1 MPKSITPKS
10 AELHT
15 AEKSASPAITGT
27 ALLAFEP
34 LSNYVDMGRSRIYAL
49 IKESGFPPP
58 IKIGKSSRW
67 LKSEI
72 DSWIATQAAARQ
84 TEQAGA

>member
-1 MPKSITPKS
+1 MTSI
-10 AELHT
+10 
-15 AEKSASPAITGT
+15 ASNNANPQAVAGTGT
-27 ALLAFEP
+27 ALLAFNP
-34 LSNYVDMGRSRIYAL
+34 LSTYVSMGRSRIYAL
-49 IKESGFPPP
+49 IQDSGFPSP

-67 LKSEI
+67 LKSEV

>member
-1 MPKSITPKS
+1 VNTNVTTPS
-10 AELHT
+10 T
-15 AEKSASPAITGT
+15 DSGT

-34 LSNYVDMGRSRIYAL
+34 LSNYVYMGRSRIYAL
-49 IKESGFPPP
+49 IKESDFPSP

-84 TEQAGA
+84 TKEAGV